1 MMTKEASL
9 CFLFLSF
16 LITFSS
22 GALVGFSTTS
32 TETISFLQQSKVSP
46 WQIRFVVTDSR
57 ILSTFTNYNNL
68 LVDFYLNKS
77 MVENLIASTPFG
89 VSCLKTH
96 AVNFLSQI
104 NSKNVIVSCGSG
116 EYLAQNEIQPSL
128 LSDLKSVH
136 SVLNKFHV
144 GKEVKVSV
152 AFPLSFLE
160 KLNASNE
167 RELVRILSFIKE
179 TKSFVLIEDSIDG
192 ELSIGE
198 HFVQSII
205 KRATLAASIL
215 PLKDVPV
222 VLTIKSKVIP
232 SSKEIAQFSEGVSK
246 YLEQSTQV
254 TKRIVALYAEVHTT
268 KDFAQKQLKREEI
281 ELFPHMRRIL
291 DDTTTNPPNTVFPTN
306 PKPATTPVNIP
317 PDTPTIITV
326 PSTNPV
332 TIPPTNPAAV
342 PVTVPNTAPVPLTPT
357 NPSNSS
363 PVVPV
368 SNPAAT
374 TPTIVPGATPLP
386 PVQPVTNPVVSYPP
400 PSASVPVINHQP
412 PPANT
417 NVPPATQGQ
426 SWCVAKSGA
435 PQSSLQSAL
444 DYACGNGADCSQI
457 QLGGSCYSPVTLQNH
472 ASYAFNSYYQKHP
485 APTSCDF
492 GGTATLINTN
502 PSSGSCIL
510 PSSSSTATP
519 ISSPPTTT
527 TPSNTIPPPS
537 TITPPSSIPI
547 TPPAKPTQLIPT
559 APPLTP
565 PSSSGTGT
573 FGYGTPP
580 SVLNSSNP
588 ISGTLS
594 SFPPAEN
601 PTAST
606 SHSVG
611 PLRPCFSSMALMIS
625 FVTARLTMQP

>member
-1 MMTKEASL
+1 M
-9 CFLFLSF
+9 
-16 LITFSS
+16 
-22 GALVGFSTTS
+22 VGFSTTS
-32 TETISFLQQSKVSP
+32 AETISFLQQSKVSP
-46 WQIRFVVTDSR
+46 WKIRFFVKDPM
-57 ILSTFTNYNNL
+57 ILTTFTNYKKL
-68 LVDFYLNKS
+68 SVDFFLNKS
-77 MVENLIASTPFG
+77 MVENFIASTPFG
-89 VSCLKTH
+89 VSCQKTH
-96 AVNFLSQI
+96 VVNFLSQI
-104 NSKNVIVSCGSG
+104 NIINVIVSCGNG

-128 LSDLKSVH
+128 LSALKAVH

-144 GKEVKVSV
+144 SNEVKVSV

-198 HFVQSII
+198 HFIQSII
-205 KRATLAASIL
+205 KRVTLAASIL
-215 PLKDVPV
+215 PSKDVPV
-222 VLTIKSKVIP
+222 VLTIKSRVIL
-232 SSKEIAQFSEGVSK
+232 SSKETAQFSERVYK
-246 YLEQSTQV
+246 YLESRTQV
-254 TKRIVALYAEVHTT
+254 TKRIVALYAEVDTT
-268 KDFAQKQLKREEI
+268 KDFAQKQLKMEEL

-291 DDTTTNPPNTVFPTN
+291 YDTTTNPPNTVFPTN
-306 PKPATTPVNIP
+306 PKPATTPVTIP

-332 TIPPTNPAAV
+332 TITPTNPAAM
-342 PVTVPNTAPVPLTPT
+342 PVTVPNTTPVPLTPGT
-357 NPSNSS
+357 PASNS

-374 TPTIVPGATPLP
+374 TPTIVQGATPLT

-400 PSASVPVINHQP
+400 PSASVPVIDHQP
-412 PPANT
+412 PPTNT

-444 DYACGNGADCSQI
+444 DYACGNGADCSQV
-457 QLGGSCYSPVTLQNH
+457 QQGGSCYSPVTLQNH

-492 GGTATLINTN
+492 GGTATLVNTN
-502 PSSGSCIL
+502 PSSGSCIF
-510 PSSSSTATP
+510 PSTSTTTP
-519 ISSPPTTT
+519 ISSPPTTN
-527 TPSNTIPPPS
+527 TPSITIPPPS
-537 TITPPSSIPI
+537 PITPPSSIPT
-547 TPPAKPTQLIPT
+547 TPPATPTQSIPT
-559 APPLTP
+559 APQTP
-565 PSSSGTGT
+565 PSSSGTAT

-594 SFPPAEN
+594 GFPPAEN
-601 PTAST
+601 PTSST
-606 SHSVG
+606 SHSVD
-611 PLRPCFSSMALMIS
+611 PLRPYFSSMALVIS
-625 FVTARLTMQP
+625 FVTARLTMHP

>member
-1 MMTKEASL
+1 MAKEASL

-22 GALVGFSTTS
+22 GALVGLSSTS
-32 TETISFLQQSKVSP
+32 SETISFLQQSKVSSL
-46 WQIRFVVTDSR
+46 QIRFFVTDPR

-68 LVDFYLNKS
+68 SVDFYLNKS
-77 MVENLIASTPFG
+77 MVETFIASTPFG

-96 AVNFLSQI
+96 VMNFLSQI
-104 NSKNVIVSCGSG
+104 NIKSVIVCCGSG
-116 EYLAQNEIQPSL
+116 EYLAQNKIQPSL
-128 LSDLKSVH
+128 LSALKSVH

-205 KRATLAASIL
+205 KRVTLAASIL

-222 VLTIKSKVIP
+222 ILTIKSNVIP
-232 SSKEIAQFSEGVSK
+232 SSKEIAQFSERVSK
-246 YLEQSTQV
+246 YLEPRPMV

-268 KDFAQKQLKREEI
+268 KDFAQNQLKREEL
-281 ELFPHMRRIL
+281 ELFPHMRRTL

-306 PKPATTPVNIP
+306 PKPAPTPVNIP
-317 PDTPTIITV
+317 PDTPAIITV

-332 TIPPTNPAAV
+332 TIPPNNPAAM
-342 PVTVPNTAPVPLTPT
+342 PVTVPNTTPVPLTPT
-357 NPSNSS
+357 NSTNNS

-368 SNPAAT
+368 SNPPAT
-374 TPTIVPGATPLP
+374 TPTIVPGATP
-386 PVQPVTNPVVSYPP
+386 VQPVTNPAVSYPP

-417 NVPPATQGQ
+417 NIPPATQGQ
-426 SWCVAKSGA
+426 SWCVAKIGA
-435 PQSSLQSAL
+435 TQSSLQSAL

-457 QLGGSCYSPVTLQNH
+457 QQGGSCYSPVTLQNH

-492 GGTATLINTN
+492 GGTATLVNTN

-510 PSSSSTATP
+510 PSSSSSTTTP
-519 ISSPPTTT
+519 ISSPPTTN

-537 TITPPSSIPI
+537 TITPPSSIPT
-547 TPPAKPTQLIPT
+547 TPPATPTQSIPT
-559 APPLTP
+559 APLKP
-565 PSSSGTGT
+565 PSSSGTST

-588 ISGTLS
+588 ISGALS
-594 SFPPAEN
+594 GFPPAEN
-601 PTAST
+601 PAAST

-611 PLRPCFSSMALMIS
+611 PLRPYFSSMALMIS
-625 FVTARLTMQP
+625 FVTARVTMLP